1 MFGGTSSGSDSV
13 QHPSRARASTA
24 ARGMSQKTQ
33 ERPRHA
39 SLSCLEFIEETRKFY
54 LRGTKKTEAQDH
66 GSHGDTSAIQDAD
79 SGTNIVGKNP
89 STEETG
95 SPSPSIGG
103 HNQPTLEP
111 RGGLGWG
118 GRTPLSNEE
127 EVSHALRAVDDCSDC
142 VSSEAVGQTVATATS
157 GLHQSRN
164 LWNTG
169 SLLRLDTPVRSL
181 AYLTHRDGSGAHQG
195 LTSWPFDSP
204 DEARLMRYY
213 ITDISRRFDLC
224 DPERHFALVVP
235 WRAACCPPLLNA
247 AFALSARCLSRTTSY
262 DAFIANRYYQRCLSN
277 LIPMLGDQDALNN
290 QDLFAAII
298 LLRSLEEIEGECFS
312 CVLTLLL
319 SGANG

>member
-1 MFGGTSSGSDSV
+1 
-13 QHPSRARASTA
+13 
-24 ARGMSQKTQ
+24 MSQKTH

-39 SLSCLEFIEETRKFY
+39 SLSCLEFIDETRKFY

-66 GSHGDTSAIQDAD
+66 GSHSDTSAIQDAD
-79 SGTNIVGKNP
+79 SDTNIVGKNP

-224 DPERHFALVVP
+224 DPERAAAHVSSGARASRVGASSGF
-235 WRAACCPPLLNA
+235 WRQW
-247 AFALSARCLSRTTSY
+247 TS
-262 DAFIANRYYQRCLSN
+262 
-277 LIPMLGDQDALNN
+277 P
-290 QDLFAAII
+290 LFARVEGLGRWTGCQTVSSLAA
-298 LLRSLEEIEGECFS
+298 LAGLASSGSLREGFQPR
-312 CVLTLLL
+312 LPPQIPATKPG
-319 SGANG
+319 SG